1 MEYIS
6 KNKIAE
12 MMLLSHKRIEEQKEQ
27 INKINVFP
35 VPDQDTGSNI
45 ANTLKGIN
53 EALQGRFFSSN
64 KELKRT
70 IIEAVMTSAQGNSG
84 IIYAGFLLGMGEILG
99 EEKLTLERLAD
110 GFIRGAQKAREAITD
125 PKEGTMLDVID
136 ASAAAIR
143 EKAEEGS
150 DLAPAFAFV
159 VDRAK
164 TALMETQHKMP
175 VLSKANVVDAGGMAF
190 LVIMES
196 YYEALSGGTKIGA
209 EFDCASQEVKT
220 FIQMVSEKYEIVAIL
235 GNLKCQKKDVV
246 ARLSALGSSID
257 CIENDGRI
265 KIHVHTNDP
274 AAVKDSLFACGAV
287 VELREENILKEA
299 QGQESLKKN
308 LVGIVSDGGCELTDK
323 ILERYD
329 ITIVHMKS
337 EWPLGAALKGR
348 NIYEKL
354 ENARKAEITD
364 WPKTSQPSP
373 KNFCEEFS
381 KQLKKFS
388 EIVCIPI
395 SSKLSGTYNS
405 AIQGREML
413 PRQDRDN
420 VFIVDVLQASASQD
434 LMVLRAVELAQ
445 AKFGAQEIVA
455 KLGEYKRNVRLYGVP
470 EDFRWLYAGGRLSAK
485 QYQLIKKMKWLGI
498 IPVLGLQDG
507 VIVRKAISFGTRD
520 IAEIIVKKI
529 KKDYKE
535 SIKQKRKIRVVIT
548 HCANRE
554 VAEWLRLKLKE
565 IKAEV
570 SFVNLTSPIIGLHVG
585 PKAVIVACVPLQ

>member
-6 KNKIAE
+6 KNKIVE

-45 ANTLKGIN
+45 ANTLQGIN
-53 EALQGRFFSSN
+53 KALYGRFFSSN
-64 KELKRT
+64 EELKRT
-70 IIEAVMTSAQGNSG
+70 IIDAVMSSAQGNSG
-84 IIYAGFLLGMGEILG
+84 IIYAGFLLGMGEVLG
-99 EEKLTLERLAD
+99 EEKLTLQRLSD
-110 GFIRGAQKAREAITD
+110 GFVRGAQKAREAISD

-143 EKAEEGS
+143 EKSEEGS
-150 DLAPAFAFV
+150 GLASAFAFV

-196 YYEALSGGTKIGA
+196 YYEALSGEIMIETG
-209 EFDCASQEVKT
+209 FDCASQEVKT
-220 FIQMVSEKYEIVAIL
+220 FIQMVAEKYEIVAIL
-235 GNLKCQKKDVV
+235 ENLKCQKKDI
-246 ARLSALGSSID
+246 AAQLSRLGSSVD
-257 CIENDGRI
+257 CIENEGRI

-274 AAVKDSLFACGAV
+274 SAVKDALFACGTVA
-287 VELREENILKEA
+287 ELREEDILKEA
-299 QGQESLKKN
+299 QGQKSLKKN

-323 ILERYD
+323 ILERYS
-329 ITIVHMKS
+329 ISIVPMKS
-337 EWPLGAALKGR
+337 EWPLGAILKGR
-348 NIYEKL
+348 NVYEKL
-354 ENARKAEITD
+354 ENAAKAEITD

-373 KNFCEEFS
+373 KIFYEEFS
-381 KQLKKFS
+381 EQLKKFS
-388 EIVCIPI
+388 DVVCIPI

-413 PRQDRDN
+413 PQQDKGR
-420 VFIVDVLQASASQD
+420 VFVVDSLQASASQD
-434 LMVLRAVELAQ
+434 LMVLKAVELAQ

-455 KLGEYKRNVRLYGVP
+455 KLEEYKKNVRLYGVP

-485 QYQLIKKMKWLGI
+485 QYQLIRKMKWFGV
-498 IPVLGLQDG
+498 IPILGLQDG
-507 VIVRKAISFGTRD
+507 LIVRKAISFGTRD
-520 IAEIIVKKI
+520 IAEIISKKI
-529 KKDYKE
+529 KEDYRE
-535 SIKQKRKIRVVIT
+535 SIRQKKKIRIVIT

-554 VAEWLRLKLKE
+554 IAENLRLKLKE
-565 IKAEV
+565 IKPEV

-585 PKAVIVACVPLQ
+585 PKAVIVACVPLE